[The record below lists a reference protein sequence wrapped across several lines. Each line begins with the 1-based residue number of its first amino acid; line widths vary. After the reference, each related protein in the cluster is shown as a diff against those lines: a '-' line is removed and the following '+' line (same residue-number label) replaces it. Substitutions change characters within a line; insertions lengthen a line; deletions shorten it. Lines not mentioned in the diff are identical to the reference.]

1 MGALIIVL
9 GLGWLAYQLIKDAC
23 IKDVTQNHDFDIR
36 QAFID
41 SSSGKYSKKELN
53 KRMNN
58 GYYNKK
64 KK

>member
-1 MGALIIVL
+1 MGGLIIVL
-9 GLGWLAYQLIKDAC
+9 GLGWLVYQFIKDAS
-23 IKDVTQNHDFDIR
+23 ITDVTKNQDIDFR

-64 KK
+64 K

>member
-9 GLGWLAYQLIKDAC
+9 GLGWLFYQLIKDAC

-53 KRMNN
+53 K
-58 GYYNKK
+58 
-64 KK
+64 